1 MSTDIAADAD
11 LPAGTAPGFV
21 ANTTRKPPRP
31 RTVVRITESILDR
44 MPAPWAVWVD
54 MRRPGFRSSLG
65 GPMNGQARRLE
76 IIRQLERTF
85 RFTAIVETG
94 TFRGSTTEF
103 LCHLIDGPVYT
114 AEHYRRAW
122 LYAKQRLSIYQ
133 SADVREGDS
142 RAVLADL
149 RADPSVPKS
158 NVLFYLDAHWD
169 DGDLPLAQELRTISD
184 GWADS
189 VIVMDDFEVEGDPGY
204 GFDEYGPG
212 MRLSRRYLPDHIV
225 ADYVLLY
232 PAAPST
238 RETGSRRGCGVLVPR
253 ARADRIPEL
262 TTLTLA
268 PTA

>member
-1 MSTDIAADAD
+1 MVTDTDTA
-11 LPAGTAPGFV
+11 AGTAV
-21 ANTTRKPPRP
+21 NTTRKPPKL

-44 MPAPWAVWVD
+44 VPTPWAVWVD

-76 IIRQLERTF
+76 IMRELERTF
-85 RFTAIVETG
+85 RFTAVIETG

-122 LYAKQRLSIYQ
+122 LYAKQRLSIYE
-133 SADVREGDS
+133 SADVRQGDS

-149 RADPSVPKS
+149 FADQAVPKS

-184 GWADS
+184 GWPDS

-212 MRLSRRYLPDHIV
+212 MRLSRQYLPDHV
-225 ADYVLLY
+225 LADYVLLY
-232 PAAPST
+232 PKAPSS
-238 RETGSRRGCGVLVPR
+238 RETGSRRGCGVLIPT

-262 TTLTLA
+262 TTLIPA
-268 PTA
+268 PTG